1 MNDAHDNPLTPQGE
15 ARRDGMLGEL
25 AEIMSRTHRARRVR
39 RRVIG
44 STGCLGLLLVVGRL
58 AMPLFTHPGEVRPQ
72 IVEHLPNREAP
83 AAAKAIAQTRPAIT
97 LRVRTDPSIVERY
110 RAAPTGAIVRMDDAT
125 LIETL
130 AAIHRPAGLIRF
142 ADRVALSAPVTDAE
156 LGIGQ

>member
-1 MNDAHDNPLTPQGE
+1 
-15 ARRDGMLGEL
+15 MLGEL
-25 AEIMSRTHRARRVR
+25 VGIMAQTRRARRVR
-39 RRVIG
+39 RRVLA
-44 STGCLGLLLVVGRL
+44 TVGCVGLLLVVGRL
-58 AMPLFTHPGEVRPQ
+58 AMPLFTRPGVVRPQ
-72 IVEHLPNREAP
+72 IVEHLPDREAP
-83 AAAKAIAQTRPAIT
+83 AAVKAIAQTRPAIT

-110 RAAPTGAIVRMDDAT
+110 RAAPTGVIVRMDDAT